1 MAVRLFEIRRVLK
14 DTGSLYLHCDH
25 GVNNS
30 LGDLLTAIFGVD
42 NFRSA
47 ITWKCTSTHSD
58 AKNYANVADTI
69 LYYTKSKRHVW
80 NAQHGEYDQN
90 YINNNYRHN
99 DNDGRGRYS
108 LDNMASPNPRPNLM

>member
-25 GVNNS
+25 SVNNS

-47 ITWKCTSTHSD
+47 ITWKRTSTHSD